1 MISKKNHRYYF
12 TLQDLIDESGMSRHA
27 ARFRVAKYTGKGT
40 FKVHSKLP
48 PNNVHVYVSDIDPL
62 VVTGEKTDN
71 TATHIKPSF
80 FNNPFNMKNAIDWR
94 WRYEEIFN

>member
-1 MISKKNHRYYF
+1 MITKKNHRYYF
-12 TLQDLIDESGMSRHA
+12 TLQDLIEESGMSRHA

-62 VVTGEKTDN
+62 VVTGEKTND
-71 TATHIKPSF
+71 TATHIKPGF
-80 FNNPFNMKNAIDWR
+80 FNNPFNLKDAVDMR
-94 WRYEEIFN
+94 WRT

>member
-62 VVTGEKTDN
+62 VVTGEKADN
-71 TATHIKPSF
+71 TKTHIKPSF
-80 FNNPFNMKNAIDWR
+80 FNNPFNLKNAIDWR
-94 WRYEEIFN
+94 WRDG

>member
-1 MISKKNHRYYF
+1 MITKKNHRYYF
-12 TLQDLIDESGMSRHA
+12 TLQDLIEESGMSRHA

-62 VVTGEKTDN
+62 VVTGEKTDD

-80 FNNPFNMKNAIDWR
+80 FNNPFNLKDAVDMR
-94 WRYEEIFN
+94 WRT